1 MYCDIVKYPINEIET
16 ETTKKYLFYGRIF
29 PLAQKNT
36 SYESIPNIVGPQT
49 NILSILS
56 LRETKTN
63 RYEIIFILYHIL
75 CIIIIFFS
83 FDSLLSS
90 QNRIPFQVINDIQ

>member
-63 RYEIIFILYHIL
+63 RYMK
-75 CIIIIFFS
+75 
-83 FDSLLSS
+83 
-90 QNRIPFQVINDIQ
+90 